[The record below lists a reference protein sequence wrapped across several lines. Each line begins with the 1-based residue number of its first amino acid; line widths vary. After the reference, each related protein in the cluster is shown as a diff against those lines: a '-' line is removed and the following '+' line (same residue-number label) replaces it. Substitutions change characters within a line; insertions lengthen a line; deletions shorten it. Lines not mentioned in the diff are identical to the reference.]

1 MEDERDWGLNT
12 LDFGYTRLLLYV
24 FSNFYVFVIICVRL
38 LKMKGVESNT
48 LNFVSVSFS
57 L

>member
-1 MEDERDWGLNT
+1 MENERDWGLNT

-38 LKMKGVESNT
+38 LKIKGVESNT